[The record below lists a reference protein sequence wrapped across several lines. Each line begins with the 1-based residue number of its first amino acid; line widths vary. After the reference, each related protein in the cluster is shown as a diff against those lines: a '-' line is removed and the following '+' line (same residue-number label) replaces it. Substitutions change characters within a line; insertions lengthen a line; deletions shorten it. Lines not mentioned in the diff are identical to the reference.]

1 MTKQVRRRAIVFG
14 LSALLACVAG
24 VRAMAQDPPPPQPP
38 PGGRAA
44 RGGQRQPGLPMGE
57 VDRLFDSYVAM
68 QAQEA
73 LKLTDAQFPKF
84 LSRLKVLQQTRRQ
97 HLAARRAVVAELN
110 SNLKA
115 PAESPLAESLRK
127 LRDID
132 ARYTDDLRKAYEGV
146 DQVLDV
152 TQQARFRVFEESV
165 ERRKFDLMLRAR
177 GRAQQQGG
185 ADRRPLP

>member
-14 LSALLACVAG
+14 LAAFLAWGADA
-24 VRAMAQDPPPPQPP
+24 RAQDTPAPQPP

-44 RGGQRQPGLPMGE
+44 RGSQRQPGLPMGE

-68 QAQEA
+68 QAQDA
-73 LKLTDAQFPKF
+73 LKLTDAQFPQF
-84 LSRLKVLQQTRRQ
+84 LSRLKMLQQTRRQ

-110 SNLKA
+110 NNLKATA
-115 PAESPLAESLRK
+115 PAESPLADSLRR

-185 ADRRPLP
+185 VDRRP